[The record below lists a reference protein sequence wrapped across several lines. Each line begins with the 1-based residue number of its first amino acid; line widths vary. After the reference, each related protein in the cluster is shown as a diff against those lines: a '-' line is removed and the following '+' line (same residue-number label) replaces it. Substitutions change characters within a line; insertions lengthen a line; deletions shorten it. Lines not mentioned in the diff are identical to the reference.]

1 MSSLRILVFLTLFI
15 KIGGQSGDDVKHLI
29 TQLFT
34 TNDYVKQVRPNRNQL
49 QPMVLD
55 LDFFLVG
62 IDEVDEL
69 KQRLI
74 TTGYLII
81 GWTDEYLNWT
91 GADFGGLYHLY
102 VPQTDIWMPDIT
114 LKNGFTKLEK
124 LGSSFIKAKVES
136 NGQVTWMPFEVFESK
151 CTIDI
156 TYFPYDQQSCN
167 IIFVVWSSSVA
178 DVMVTLWNNGI
189 KLDSMED
196 NAEWS
201 VVSTSARENVQSS
214 ESTVIFTL
222 NLKRSSNYYLMNIII
237 PIILLSIL
245 NLFTFALPADSGEKM
260 GYCITV
266 FLSFA
271 VFLTIVSSEL
281 PKTSG
286 SILGYYLMFQLGM
299 GTFVVCCTTIEL
311 RLHHRKGDVPV
322 TIIRI
327 MKCRNVNK
335 ITKMEHQNDTES
347 EQGMTWSD
355 VVSSLDVVLFWV
367 STALVIVATI
377 AFLGLLWTR

>member
-1 MSSLRILVFLTLFI
+1 MSSLRILVFITLFI
-15 KIGGQSGDDVKHLI
+15 KIGAQSGDDVKHLI

-34 TNDYVKQVRPNRNQL
+34 TNDYVKQVRPNQNQL
-49 QPMVLD
+49 QPMILD

-91 GADFGGLYHLY
+91 SADFGGLYHLH

-124 LGSSFIKAKVES
+124 LGSSVIKAKVES

-178 DVMVTLWNNGI
+178 DVMVTLWDDGI

-196 NAEWS
+196 NAE
-201 VVSTSARENVQSS
+201 
-214 ESTVIFTL
+214 
-222 NLKRSSNYYLMNIII
+222 
-237 PIILLSIL
+237 
-245 NLFTFALPADSGEKM
+245 
-260 GYCITV
+260 
-266 FLSFA
+266 
-271 VFLTIVSSEL
+271 
-281 PKTSG
+281 
-286 SILGYYLMFQLGM
+286 
-299 GTFVVCCTTIEL
+299 
-311 RLHHRKGDVPV
+311 
-322 TIIRI
+322 
-327 MKCRNVNK
+327 
-335 ITKMEHQNDTES
+335 
-347 EQGMTWSD
+347 
-355 VVSSLDVVLFWV
+355 
-367 STALVIVATI
+367 
-377 AFLGLLWTR
+377 

>member
-1 MSSLRILVFLTLFI
+1 MSSLRIFVFITLFV
-15 KIGGQSGDDVKHLI
+15 KIEAQSGDDVKHLI
-29 TQLFT
+29 TKLFT
-34 TNDYVKQVRPNRNQL
+34 TNDYVKEVRPNRNQL
-49 QPMVLD
+49 QPMILD
-55 LDFFLVG
+55 IDFFLVG

-74 TTGYLII
+74 TTAYLII

-91 GADFGGLYHLY
+91 ASDYGELYQLY

-114 LKNGFTKLEK
+114 LKNGFSKLEK
-124 LGSSFIKAKVES
+124 LGSSFIKARVM
-136 NGQVTWMPFEVFESK
+136 NTGQVTWVPFEVFESK

-156 TYFPYDQQSCN
+156 KYFPYDQQSCD

-178 DVMVTLWNNGI
+178 DVVVTLWNNGI
-189 KLDSMED
+189 KLDSMEA

-201 VVSTSARENVQSS
+201 VVSTSARENVKST

-222 NLKRSSNYYLMNIII
+222 NLKRSSTYYLMNIII

-245 NLFTFALPADSGEKM
+245 NIFTFALPADSGEKM

-311 RLHHRKGDVPV
+311 RLHHRKDDVPV
-322 TIIRI
+322 TIIRM

-335 ITKMEHQNDTES
+335 ITKMENQNGSFS
-347 EQGMTWSD
+347 EQGMAWSD
-355 VVSSLDVVLFWV
+355 VVSLLDVVLFWV
-367 STALVIVATI
+367 STALVIIATM